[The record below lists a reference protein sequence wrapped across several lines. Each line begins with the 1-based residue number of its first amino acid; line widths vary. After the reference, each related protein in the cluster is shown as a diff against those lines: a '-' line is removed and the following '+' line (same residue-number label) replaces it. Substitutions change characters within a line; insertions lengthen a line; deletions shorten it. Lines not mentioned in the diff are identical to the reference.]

1 MEATLEQAWDALLTQ
16 LSGEATIKDAALFGD
31 LSGVDTIRFYCSPIT
46 SDVDLLCKRLDATGY
61 SCQVSDLGLLLVDKE
76 V

>member
-1 MEATLEQAWDALLTQ
+1 MEAVLEQAWDTLLTQ

-31 LSGVDTIRFYCSPIT
+31 LAGVDTIRFYCSPIT
-46 SDVDLLCKRLDATGY
+46 SDVDLLCKRLDAAGY
-61 SCQVSDLGLLLVDKE
+61 RCEVSDLGLLLVDRE